1 MRSAR
6 STHFSVTLFYVNQN
20 VTLSLPSRTL
30 RRLKV
35 LAAERGTS
43 ISRLLTETL
52 DEILN
57 RETGYGRARRRS
69 LAALEQGWSLG
80 TGGRVDWRRDE
91 LHER

>member
-1 MRSAR
+1 MNR
-6 STHFSVTLFYVNQN
+6 N
-20 VTLSLPSRTL
+20 VTLSLPSQTL

-57 RETGYGRARRRS
+57 RETGYQRARKRS
-69 LAALEQGWSLG
+69 LAALEQGWLLG
-80 TGGRVDWRRDE
+80 TGGRADWRRDD

>member
-1 MRSAR
+1 MNR
-6 STHFSVTLFYVNQN
+6 N
-20 VTLSLPSRTL
+20 VTLSLPSETL
-30 RRLKV
+30 QRLKV

-57 RETGYGRARRRS
+57 RETGYERARKRS
-69 LAALEQGWSLG
+69 LAALEEGWSLG
-80 TGGRVDWRRDE
+80 TGGRANWRRDE